1 MEHTAGAA
9 GPTILK
15 RPGGPIF
22 TTNELVRLIGPLLVE
37 QLLATTVGMADTMMV
52 SRCGEAAISGVSL
65 VDMINNLVINLLAA
79 LATGGAVVVSQYL
92 GALRKKETD
101 DSAGQLILLSAL
113 LGLGLG
119 VFCWVLAR
127 PMLRLFYGS
136 IEADVLDAGV
146 RYLKVTALSYP
157 FLALYNAGA
166 AIFRSMGNSKISMQ
180 VSVLMNVINI
190 VGNAVCIFGLG
201 MYVEG
206 VAWPTVVSRAV
217 AAVLILAACGW
228 KTNTVRARLTLRV
241 DGALAKRI
249 LGIGIPSAFE
259 NSLFQAGR
267 ILVVSMISLF
277 GTVQIA
283 ANAVANNLDGMGCIP
298 GQAIGL
304 AMITVVGRC
313 DQVGLYHHGHFQ
325 RGHPAVRGA
334 AGGHLRPVRGD
345 HGPGGAPG
353 AHPLRVRPCAVAGG
367 LRAAQRPAGRQR
379 RQVHHDRL
387 DPEHGGVAD
396 RLQLPAG
403 RPDGLRR
410 RGRVD
415 RHGGGL
421 GLPHHL
427 LCRALLQR
435 RVENQIHRI
444 TTGRKNCMKLVSWNV
459 NGLRACLTHG
469 FAESFAALDADVF
482 CLQET
487 KMQPGQ
493 ADFHPEGYEEYFYS
507 AEKKGYSGTACYCRA
522 KPLAV
527 TMGVGQEAH
536 DHEGRVITLEYP
548 GFYLVNCYTP
558 NSQEELKRLDYR
570 MEWEDMFRA
579 YLLGLDA
586 KKPVIL
592 CGDLNVA
599 HQEIDI
605 KNPDTNRRSAGFTD
619 EERAKMTALLE
630 AGFADSF
637 RLLHPDEVK
646 YSWWSYRFRARA
658 RNAGWRIDY
667 FLVSKRVTDKV
678 RAAEIHNE
686 VLGSDH
692 CPVELDID
700 LDA

>member
-1 MEHTAGAA
+1 MEHTAGA
-9 GPTILK
+9 GSPTILK

-22 TTNELVRLIGPLLVE
+22 TTSELVRLIGPLLVE

-241 DGALAKRI
+241 DGVLAKRI

-283 ANAVANNLDGMGCIP
+283 ANAVANNLDSVGCI
-298 GQAIGL
+298 IGNAMCL
-304 AMITVVGRC
+304 GMITVVGRC
-313 DQVGLYHHGHFQ
+313 IGAQDFDQAIHYTKKLMRWDYVAQGLTNA
-325 RGHPAVRGA
+325 AVLLLLNPLLSLYTLSPETARLSA
-334 AGGHLRPVRGD
+334 ELVWIHAGLSIFLWPMAFVL
-345 HGPGGAPG
+345 PNA
-353 AHPLRVRPCAVAGG
+353 
-367 LRAAQRPAGRQR
+367 LRAAND
-379 RQVHHDRL
+379 VKFTMLVSVVSMVVWRL
-387 DPEHGGVAD
+387 GFSQILCVQLGWGALGVWWAMIID
-396 RLQLPAG
+396 WVCR
-403 RPDGLRR
+403 
-410 RGRVD
+410 
-415 RHGGGL
+415 
-421 GLPHHL
+421 L
-427 LCRALLQR
+427 LCFVIRFKSGAWKKHAL
-435 RVENQIHRI
+435 
-444 TTGRKNCMKLVSWNV
+444 K
-459 NGLRACLTHG
+459 
-469 FAESFAALDADVF
+469 
-482 CLQET
+482 
-487 KMQPGQ
+487 
-493 ADFHPEGYEEYFYS
+493 
-507 AEKKGYSGTACYCRA
+507 
-522 KPLAV
+522 
-527 TMGVGQEAH
+527 
-536 DHEGRVITLEYP
+536 
-548 GFYLVNCYTP
+548 TP
-558 NSQEELKRLDYR
+558 
-570 MEWEDMFRA
+570 A
-579 YLLGLDA
+579 
-586 KKPVIL
+586 
-592 CGDLNVA
+592 
-599 HQEIDI
+599 
-605 KNPDTNRRSAGFTD
+605 
-619 EERAKMTALLE
+619 
-630 AGFADSF
+630 
-637 RLLHPDEVK
+637 
-646 YSWWSYRFRARA
+646 
-658 RNAGWRIDY
+658 
-667 FLVSKRVTDKV
+667 
-678 RAAEIHNE
+678 
-686 VLGSDH
+686 
-692 CPVELDID
+692 
-700 LDA
+700 